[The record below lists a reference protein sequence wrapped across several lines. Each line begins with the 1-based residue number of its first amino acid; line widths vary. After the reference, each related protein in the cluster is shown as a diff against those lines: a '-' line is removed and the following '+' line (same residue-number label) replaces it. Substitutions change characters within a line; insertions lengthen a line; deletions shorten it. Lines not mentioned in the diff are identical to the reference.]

1 MLPITRTLATL
12 AVSLVLLAGAAV
24 PGRAQDPGPG
34 PYTPGPLLGRGMLRS
49 VAWSPDGG
57 AIAAGGA
64 LGIWLYTPD
73 LDDLGRL
80 QGHTRAVYDL
90 AWSPDGARLASA
102 SHDLTVRVWDRAAL
116 AEQWTLEGH
125 TDLVIAVAWSPDG
138 QTLASGGHDGTIRLW
153 DPATGAPG
161 AVIDAGQGW
170 ITDLDFSPAGD
181 RLLSA
186 GQDGS
191 VRLWDADT
199 LAPGM
204 RLDAGS
210 PLSAARFSPTGT
222 QILTASADGAL
233 RVWDVASG
241 ELRHAGVLYPGGV
254 ADTAWSPAGGVLAAS
269 WRLGGGMGALGI
281 FAAERPSAATR
292 PLGHMVGHLGDRL
305 SWSPRGDLIAAIG
318 WDSMLSVWSALVCA
332 PKLYRFEHTDWIT
345 AVGWSVDG
353 RQVISVSSD
362 GVARRWDPASGA
374 LLGTSV
380 YEPVEVTADALR
392 PDGARRA
399 VADADGVTIRD
410 TSSGALIARL
420 PGAANAVAWSPDG
433 VRLAVALR
441 NGTIRIWEE
450 S

>member
-1 MLPITRTLATL
+1 MQPITRTLATL
-12 AVSLVLLAGAAV
+12 ALCLVLLAGAGAV
-24 PGRAQDPGPG
+24 LVRAQDPN
-34 PYTPGPLLGRGMLRS
+34 PYTPGPTLGRGMLRS
-49 VAWSPDGG
+49 IAWSPDGG

-102 SHDLTVRVWDRAAL
+102 SHDLTVRVWDRATL

-138 QTLASGGHDGTIRLW
+138 HTLASGGHDGTLRLW
-153 DPATGAPG
+153 DPATGVPG

-170 ITDLDFSPAGD
+170 VTDLDFSPAGD
-181 RLLSA
+181 WLLSA
-186 GQDGS
+186 GQNGTA
-191 VRLWDADT
+191 RLWDADT

-210 PLSAARFSPTGT
+210 PLSAARFSPTGA
-222 QILTASADGAL
+222 QILTASADGML

-241 ELRHAGVLYPGGV
+241 ELQYAGALHPGGV
-254 ADTAWSPAGGVLAAS
+254 ADAAWSPAGGVLAAT
-269 WRLGGGMGALGI
+269 WRLGGGMGALDVYAPQSTGD
-281 FAAERPSAATR
+281 AAK

-305 SWSPRGDLIAAIG
+305 SWSPQGDLIAALG
-318 WDSMLSVWSALVCA
+318 WDSMLSVWSALACA

-345 AVGWSVDG
+345 AVGWSADG
-353 RQVISVSSD
+353 QQVIGVSSD
-362 GVARRWDPASGA
+362 GLARRWDAASGA

-380 YEPVEVTADALR
+380 YEPVEPAADALR

-399 VADADGVTIRD
+399 VAGADGVAIHD
-410 TSSGALIARL
+410 TASGVLIAQL
-420 PGAANAVAWSPDG
+420 PGAANAIAWSPDG
-433 VRLAVALR
+433 MRLAVALR

-450 S
+450 

>member
-1 MLPITRTLATL
+1 MQPITRTLATL
-12 AVSLVLLAGAAV
+12 ALCLVLLAGAGAV
-24 PGRAQDPGPG
+24 LVRAQDPN
-34 PYTPGPLLGRGMLRS
+34 PYTPGPTLGRGMLRS
-49 VAWSPDGG
+49 IAWSPDGG

-102 SHDLTVRVWDRAAL
+102 SHDLTVRVWDRATL
-116 AEQWTLEGH
+116 AEQWMLEGH

-138 QTLASGGHDGTIRLW
+138 HTLASGGHDGTLRLW
-153 DPATGAPG
+153 DPATGVPG

-170 ITDLDFSPAGD
+170 VTDLDFSPAGD
-181 RLLSA
+181 WLLSA
-186 GQDGS
+186 GQNGTA
-191 VRLWDADT
+191 RLWDADT

-204 RLDAGS
+204 RLDATS
-210 PLSAARFSPTGT
+210 PLSAARFSPTGA
-222 QILTASADGAL
+222 QILTASADGML

-241 ELRHAGVLYPGGV
+241 ELQYAGALHPGGV
-254 ADTAWSPAGGVLAAS
+254 ADAAWSPAGGVLAAT
-269 WRLGGGMGALGI
+269 WRLGGGMGALDIYAPQSTGD
-281 FAAERPSAATR
+281 AAK

-305 SWSPRGDLIAAIG
+305 SWSPQGDLIAALG
-318 WDSMLSVWSALVCA
+318 WDSMLSVWSALACA

-345 AVGWSVDG
+345 AVGWSADG
-353 RQVISVSSD
+353 QQVIGVSSD
-362 GVARRWDPASGA
+362 GLARRWDAASGA

-380 YEPVEVTADALR
+380 YEPVEPAADALR

-399 VADADGVTIRD
+399 VAGADGVAIHD
-410 TSSGALIARL
+410 TASGVLIAQL
-420 PGAANAVAWSPDG
+420 PGAANAIAWSPDG
-433 VRLAVALR
+433 MRLAVALR

-450 S
+450 